1 MYSINIKWTTTVT
14 PRRVIANKPTK
25 EILKKKSN
33 NQKEGNKKRKTNKL
47 KNRIYRKET
56 AGWYI

>member
-25 EILKKKSN
+25 EILKK
-33 NQKEGNKKRKTNKL
+33 NQIIKKKVIKKEKQIN
-47 KNRIYRKET
+47 
-56 AGWYI
+56 